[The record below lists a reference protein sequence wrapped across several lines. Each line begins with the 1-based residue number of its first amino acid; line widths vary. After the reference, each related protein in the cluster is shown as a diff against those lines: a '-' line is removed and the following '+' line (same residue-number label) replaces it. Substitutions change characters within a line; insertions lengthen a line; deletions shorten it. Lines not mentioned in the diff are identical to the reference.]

1 MVPRKAEDIKK
12 FKMKELAQQAG
23 VSVATAYRVVKQT
36 AQVSPEREAR
46 VLKLARD
53 LGIPIRQTSPSKVIS
68 FLLGNRPT
76 LHAFHSQVLVGAA
89 ARCAE
94 SDFGIHFFPMYY
106 PVSLSPKELP
116 MPRNLQGKNA
126 VDGFIAAGTN
136 SQNLLDRLAETR
148 RPFAILGNNVVGEW
162 RRDQCD
168 VVWMDLTETS
178 FQVTKYLQSL
188 GHSRIW
194 FLQNSRLPWMVHCF
208 EGYARAM
215 QENGLEPRSRDFFSE
230 DEREAGYLAMKSLLG
245 QGEAVT
251 AVFAASDYVALGV
264 YDVIREKGLRIPEDV
279 SVVGVGD
286 RAEVA
291 GLYPALSTLRGFP
304 EQVGRHLAELVLSR
318 IEQPDRIPQRVVIPS
333 QFIKR
338 DSCGP
343 MRAVFQQE
351 RRERIPIAEP
361 ETVP

>member
-1 MVPRKAEDIKK
+1 VVNRESDIKK
-12 FKMKELAQQAG
+12 SKMKELAQQAG

-36 AQVSPEREAR
+36 APVSPEREAR

-53 LGIPIRQTSPSKVIS
+53 LGIPIRQTGSSKVIS

-76 LHAFHSQVLVGAA
+76 LHAFHSQVLIGAA

-94 SDFGIHFFPMYY
+94 SDFGIQFFPMYY
-106 PVSLSPKELP
+106 PAGMSPKELP
-116 MPRNLQGKNA
+116 MPRNLQGRNSI
-126 VDGFIAAGTN
+126 DGFIAAGTN

-148 RPFAILGNNVVGEW
+148 RPFAVLGNNVLGEW
-162 RRDQCD
+162 RKDRCD

-178 FQVTKYLQSL
+178 FQITKYLFSL
-188 GHSRIW
+188 GHSSVW
-194 FLQNSRLPWMVHCF
+194 FLQNSRLPWMMHCF

-215 QENGLEPRSRDFFSE
+215 QEEGLEPRSRDFFSE

-245 QGEAVT
+245 QGEPVT

-264 YDVIREKGLRIPEDV
+264 YDVIREKGMRVPEDI

-286 RAEVA
+286 RAEAA

-304 EQVGRHLAELVLSR
+304 EQVGRHLAELVLNR
-318 IEQPDRIPQRVVIPS
+318 IKQPHKEPQRVVIPS

-343 MRAVFQQE
+343 ARAGRLERE
-351 RRERIPIAEP
+351 RRTPVAAE
-361 ETVP
+361 TLS

>member
-1 MVPRKAEDIKK
+1 MHIKK
-12 FKMKELAQQAG
+12 SKMKELAEQAE

-53 LGIPIRQTSPSKVIS
+53 LGIPIRQTTSSKVIS

-76 LHAFHSQVLVGAA
+76 LHAFHSQVLIGAA

-94 SDFGIHFFPMYY
+94 SDFGIQFFPLYY
-106 PVSLSPKELP
+106 PATLSPKELP
-116 MPRNLQGKNA
+116 MPRNLQGRNLI
-126 VDGFIAAGTN
+126 DGFIAAGTN

-148 RPFAILGNNVVGEW
+148 RPFAVLGNNMVGEW
-162 RRDQCD
+162 RPDRCD
-168 VVWMDLTETS
+168 VVWMDLTETAY
-178 FQVTKYLQSL
+178 QMTRYLLSL
-188 GHSRIW
+188 GHSDIW
-194 FLQNSRLPWMVHCF
+194 FLQNSRLPWMMHCF
-208 EGYARAM
+208 EGYSRAM
-215 QENGLEPRSRDFFSE
+215 QEGGLEPRSRDFFSE

-245 QGEAVT
+245 QKEPVT

-264 YDVIREKGLRIPEDV
+264 YDVIREKGLRVPEDV

-286 RAEVA
+286 RPEVA

-304 EQVGRHLAELVLSR
+304 EQVGRHLAELVLNR
-318 IEQPDRIPQRVVIPS
+318 IEEPDKAPQRVAIPS
-333 QFIKR
+333 QFIRR

-343 MRAVFQQE
+343 VRAGLQPARKDRTLVV
-351 RRERIPIAEP
+351 EP
-361 ETVP
+361 EPVS